1 MPQTANPIVLDA
13 RHRQAARMPRK
24 GLTGD
29 SHAQLPL
36 VVSGRASGS
45 PVNKKLHNDNEVLCE
60 NSILYFL
67 FLPLLS
73 CLAVYSS
80 YTTTDKTCNIDC
92 TETYYNCQDGRIQ
105 NQNCFSWLP
114 NSQ

>member
-1 MPQTANPIVLDA
+1 MICFFY
-13 RHRQAARMPRK
+13 
-24 GLTGD
+24 
-29 SHAQLPL
+29 LPTFSTPCMGHL
-36 VVSGRASGS
+36 
-45 PVNKKLHNDNEVLCE
+45 
-60 NSILYFL
+60 LYLMFRCDEK
-67 FLPLLS
+67 FGNFMGTEHSLS
-73 CLAVYSS
+73 CLAAYSS